1 MRHSLALALT
11 AARRDADAGGGG
23 DGAGRGETDRPA
35 WEDGSTRPG
44 GLRSRVHGSRRPR
57 DRTRASPSGR
67 ACAGRQATGTG
78 ADEAWT
84 YDRSPPG
91 RGVRAWSRRYQPSD
105 ARLST
110 ALSAPSSIGCPLS
123 VYFCTNLIGTLYTH
137 LAKQTARGPTAGY
150 PPKREIMRIQHII
163 VGLALCITAACGG
176 GNSSPTAPTPPP
188 AATPPPAP
196 QIVQVAGVWG
206 YTVTLTG
213 VTGGGCL
220 GAALMPLIG
229 TTSTGT
235 MQVTQQGSSLEAI
248 ATLDSDGT
256 ATRYTGTAG
265 SSSIALNAVSWDVGS
280 ITGLFCLS
288 GEGRDIHLV
297 SEGINGTV
305 NGSTVTGTIAQ
316 TANVVE
322 SGTGNA
328 AGILTVNSSFVA
340 TRR

>member
-1 MRHSLALALT
+1 
-11 AARRDADAGGGG
+11 
-23 DGAGRGETDRPA
+23 
-35 WEDGSTRPG
+35 
-44 GLRSRVHGSRRPR
+44 
-57 DRTRASPSGR
+57 
-67 ACAGRQATGTG
+67 
-78 ADEAWT
+78 
-84 YDRSPPG
+84 
-91 RGVRAWSRRYQPSD
+91 
-105 ARLST
+105 
-110 ALSAPSSIGCPLS
+110 
-123 VYFCTNLIGTLYTH
+123 
-137 LAKQTARGPTAGY
+137 
-150 PPKREIMRIQHII
+150 MRIQHII
-163 VGLALCITAACGG
+163 VGLALCITAACGDG
-176 GNSSPTAPTPPP
+176 SSSPTAPTPTTP
-188 AATPPPAP
+188 TPPPAP

-229 TTSTGT
+229 TTFTGT

-265 SSSIALNAVSWDVGS
+265 SSSIALNAMEQLLVTLGPPEVSWDVGS

-305 NGSTVTGTIAQ
+305 NGSTVTGTVAE

>member
-1 MRHSLALALT
+1 M
-11 AARRDADAGGGG
+11 
-23 DGAGRGETDRPA
+23 
-35 WEDGSTRPG
+35 
-44 GLRSRVHGSRRPR
+44 
-57 DRTRASPSGR
+57 
-67 ACAGRQATGTG
+67 Q
-78 ADEAWT
+78 
-84 YDRSPPG
+84 
-91 RGVRAWSRRYQPSD
+91 
-105 ARLST
+105 
-110 ALSAPSSIGCPLS
+110 
-123 VYFCTNLIGTLYTH
+123 
-137 LAKQTARGPTAGY
+137 
-150 PPKREIMRIQHII
+150 REIMRIQHIT
-163 VGLALCITAACGG
+163 VGLALCITAACGD
-176 GNSSPTAPTPPP
+176 GNSSPTAPTPTTP
-188 AATPPPAP
+188 TPPPAP

-229 TTSTGT
+229 TTFTGT

-305 NGSTVTGTIAQ
+305 NGSTVTGTVAE

>member
-1 MRHSLALALT
+1 
-11 AARRDADAGGGG
+11 
-23 DGAGRGETDRPA
+23 
-35 WEDGSTRPG
+35 
-44 GLRSRVHGSRRPR
+44 
-57 DRTRASPSGR
+57 
-67 ACAGRQATGTG
+67 
-78 ADEAWT
+78 
-84 YDRSPPG
+84 
-91 RGVRAWSRRYQPSD
+91 
-105 ARLST
+105 
-110 ALSAPSSIGCPLS
+110 
-123 VYFCTNLIGTLYTH
+123 
-137 LAKQTARGPTAGY
+137 
-150 PPKREIMRIQHII
+150 MRIQHII
-163 VGLALCITAACGG
+163 VGLALYITAACGG
-176 GNSSPTAPTPPP
+176 GNSSPTAP
-188 AATPPPAP
+188 TPPPAP

-220 GAALMPLIG
+220 GAALIPLIG

-265 SSSIALNAVSWDVGS
+265 SSSIALNAVFWDVGS

-305 NGSTVTGTIAQ
+305 NGSTVTGTVAV

-328 AGILTVNSSFVA
+328 AGILTLNSSFVA